1 MSAFIFN
8 ESPPVNVLTNS
19 KTLSANNT
27 SANVAIFRTTGTVR
41 YLALY
46 GIVTTVLGAN
56 HTGGY
61 FRLNDQTAQTDITL
75 STIGVT
81 LSAFGAGSIIAKTA
95 LAATLATI
103 KSVAAGRFYESATAG
118 IPLLSEFY
126 VTAKSGANTDIEY
139 HYATTDAPTSGV
151 IQFFCNWIPISADG
165 NVTAL

>member
-8 ESPPVNVLTNS
+8 ESPSVNVLSNS

-27 SANVAIFRTTGTVR
+27 AANVPIFRTTGTVR

-46 GIVTTVLGAN
+46 GIVTTVLGSN
-56 HTGGY
+56 HTGAY

-81 LSAFGAGSIIAKTA
+81 LSSFGIGSFIGKSA
-95 LAATLATI
+95 LAATLGTI
-103 KSVAAGRFYESATAG
+103 KSVASGQFIESATAG

-126 VTAKSGANTDIEY
+126 ITAKSGANTDIEY
-139 HYATTDAPTSGV
+139 HYATTNTPTSGV
-151 IQFFCNWIPISADG
+151 IQFFCNWLPISSDG
-165 NVTAL
+165 NVTAV

>member
-19 KTLSANNT
+19 KTLVANNT
-27 SANVAIFRTTGTVR
+27 SANVPIFRTTGTVR

-46 GIVTTVLGAN
+46 GVVTTVIGAN
-56 HTGGY
+56 HTGAY
-61 FRLNDQTAQTDITL
+61 FRMNDQTAQADITL
-75 STIGVT
+75 STVGVT
-81 LSAFGAGSIIAKTA
+81 LSAFGVGSVIAKTA
-95 LAATLATI
+95 LAATLATV

-126 VTAKSGANTDIEY
+126 ITKKTAANTDIEY
-139 HYATTDAPTSGV
+139 CYATTDAPTSGV
-151 IQFFCNWIPISADG
+151 IQFFVNWLPISADG